1 MTPEQK
7 RAITSFFKAVERLE
21 DCGVIR
27 SSRYLGDIGEF
38 LCNSAFGTILANQL
52 RQTGHDGME
61 GSSRVQIKFNN
72 STAGNNINVGNP
84 NDYDVLVVV
93 IGSRSKLREADHSQ
107 NEFRLYRY
115 AADEVKTWKTKSNN
129 YYCAKEKLASC
140 AEKSSLESNVEA

>member
-7 RAITSFFKAVERLE
+7 RAITSFFKVAERLE

-38 LCNSAFGTILANQL
+38 LCNSAFGTILANPL

-72 STAGNNINVGNP
+72 SAAGNNIDVGNP
-84 NDYDVLVVV
+84 NDYDVLVVI
-93 IGSRSKLREADHSQ
+93 IGSRSKLREADHRQ

-115 AADEVKTWKTKSNN
+115 AADVVKTWKTRSNN
-129 YYCAKEKLASC
+129 YYCAKEKLTSC